1 VLLALAAACSWA
13 PGERG
18 DDEPLRLHAQVVRS
32 AHDTVRWA
40 TPALARFCRDGRS
53 LLLEGASER
62 GNGVLV
68 LVRFGDSLD
77 AGPFPLLLLGDS
89 LSPRGAA
96 VAVRYMTNDVSHG
109 FTLDSGAVELQPA
122 RHALGAH
129 VRGTGV
135 ETAVRVALDAEYT
148 GVPLASDSV
157 PCGFQ
162 P

>member
-1 VLLALAAACSWA
+1 
-13 PGERG
+13 
-18 DDEPLRLHAQVVRS
+18 VVRS
-32 AHDTVRWA
+32 EGDTVRWA
-40 TPALARFCRDGRS
+40 APAVARPCRDGRS

-62 GNGVLV
+62 GDGVLV
-68 LVRFGDSLD
+68 LVRYGDTLD

-109 FTLDSGAVELQPA
+109 FTLDSGVVELRPA
-122 RHALGAH
+122 RDAFGARVH
-129 VRGTGV
+129 GTGV
-135 ETAVRVALDAEYT
+135 DNAVQVELDAEYA
-148 GVPLASDSV
+148 GVPLTSDSV